1 MSRIAGFLENFNYVL
16 GQTSRGIY
24 TFSLPTDIQ
33 EKNSNKSILNVRI
46 GANSPLRYMDKRE
59 FVTMK
64 QDVVSTISR
73 VVANPT
79 DTTLQVENSYDFDDS
94 GSIKVFV
101 NNTSYSITYTG
112 VTRSA
117 TAGVLTGIPT
127 TGDGSISVII
137 PVGTNVFQRETE
149 GRPFYFTVYD
159 NILEIFPLPDS
170 YYDNLNVFMDYFTER
185 TRITSAG
192 DILESSRYD
201 LYKHWLIWKLR
212 SRNSSTGELN
222 LQDADKLLFDGMLTD
237 MIIRE
242 VSGQKYRMRPKVNGI
257 VYGGETSNRAG
268 SWIGK

>member
-1 MSRIAGFLENFNYVL
+1 
-16 GQTSRGIY
+16 
-24 TFSLPTDIQ
+24 
-33 EKNSNKSILNVRI
+33 
-46 GANSPLRYMDKRE
+46 MDKRE

-117 TAGVLTGIPT
+117 TAGVLTGIPA

-170 YYDNLNVFMDYFTER
+170 YYDNLNVFIDYFTER